1 MAYEYGEWPDYVSV
15 AERRRKAERAL
26 AKLKK
31 TGHPVAPVRIEG
43 RQMAATFWGK
53 AWCKNLES
61 YRDYETRL
69 PRGRSYVRHG
79 AVVDLQIAPGEVT
92 AIVSGSSL
100 YRVSVPIAGLPKAA
114 WRAICND
121 CAGRIDSLVELLQGR
136 LSDAVMERLCRQD
149 GGLFPKPA
157 DIRFSCSCL
166 DHAAMCKHVAAALY
180 GIGARLDQEPELLF
194 RLRKVDQRDLMK
206 ADLAL
211 DAVTNSPA
219 AGRVLQG
226 PDVAAIFGLDLAAAE
241 VPAEIA
247 GRGAAKSSPR
257 PRQRQKPVPAARTVR
272 LTARAPTNAT
282 RHKVSSPA
290 PTNRKK
296 PKSAGR

>member
-1 MAYEYGEWPDYVSV
+1 MAYEYGGWPNYVSV
-15 AERRRKAERAL
+15 AERRSKAERAL

-31 TGHPVAPVRIEG
+31 RGHPVAPVRIEG

-53 AWCKNLES
+53 AWCQNLES

-114 WRAICND
+114 WRAICDD
-121 CAGRIDSLVELLQGR
+121 CAGRIDSLVELLHGR

-180 GIGARLDQEPELLF
+180 GVGARLDQEPELLF

-206 ADLAL
+206 AELAL
-211 DAVTNSPA
+211 NAVTNSPA
-219 AGRVLQG
+219 AGRVLEG
-226 PDVAAIFGLDLAAAE
+226 PEVAAIFGLDLAAAE
-241 VPAEIA
+241 VPAKIA
-247 GRGAAKSSPR
+247 GPGAANPAPR
-257 PRQRQKPVPAARTVR
+257 KRQKPVPAARTVR
-272 LTARAPTNAT
+272 LTARASANAA
-282 RHKVSSPA
+282 RHKISSPA
-290 PTNRKK
+290 SANRKK